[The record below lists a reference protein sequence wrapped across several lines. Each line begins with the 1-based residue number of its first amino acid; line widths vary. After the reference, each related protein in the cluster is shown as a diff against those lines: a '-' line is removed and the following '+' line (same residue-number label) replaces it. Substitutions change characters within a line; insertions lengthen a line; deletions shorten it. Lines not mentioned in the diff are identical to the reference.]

1 METKEPEGKILNAV
15 ENLIDEE
22 RVINFS
28 DAVFA
33 FAATLLVLKIDLPNL
48 TASELSSARLTQ
60 ELINLWPSYMANII
74 SFLIIAYYWLTHH
87 AIFSLVKKLDTG
99 IIWINVIFLIFL
111 SFLPFPVD
119 LFGEYSN
126 SDIIIAFYCF
136 SLSLVGFLL
145 ATIWFYALKKKLVT
159 QNLSRRE
166 INYYSSRF
174 LLTPTIFALS
184 VPISFIDPMLSKICW
199 IFVLIGIFIINRS
212 FKLKKLSVI
221 EKDSI

>member
-1 METKEPEGKILNAV
+1 METEKNEGKILNAV

-145 ATIWFYALKKKLVT
+145 ASIWFYALNKKLTVQT
-159 QNLSRRE
+159 LSRRE
-166 INYYSSRF
+166 INYYSLRF
-174 LLTPTIFALS
+174 LLTPAIFAIS

-199 IFVLIGIFIINRS
+199 VFVLIGIFIINRS
-212 FKLKKLSVI
+212 FRLKKMSAI